1 MGNYEED
8 DGLLV
13 DILQGGVLLIYYVVS
28 RTNHQVKKCI
38 DKEELISYIALYNLR
53 SGNEKRNLLLDNI
66 AMNKNDMKLKYD
78 FYCNNNILV
87 PREYIV
93 YDEYGRIIDPR
104 YYSIEILNFNA
115 GRSKE
120 NRNCAT
126 YSDVRFNCFENNVK
140 PAAHGGNKFRHF
152 FRYAKTMNEK
162 RQNAIPEYKLYIR
175 GRRKV
180 SHISP
185 AFDDYYVHTEKNW
198 KRFKIPKQ
206 YMKRVIGYN
215 KPG

>member
-1 MGNYEED
+1 M
-8 DGLLV
+8 
-13 DILQGGVLLIYYVVS
+13 IYYVVN
-28 RTNHQVKKCI
+28 RTNCQMKKCI
-38 DKEELISYIALYNLR
+38 DKEELISYIASYNLR
-53 SGNEKRNLLLDNI
+53 LGKEKRNLLLDNI
-66 AMNKNDMKLKYD
+66 AMNKNDMKPKYD
-78 FYCNNNILV
+78 FYCSNNILI
-87 PREYIV
+87 PREYMV

-104 YYSIEILNFNA
+104 YYSIEILNFSA

-120 NRNCAT
+120 NRNYDT
-126 YSDVRFNCFENNVK
+126 YSGDRTDYFKYKVK

-180 SHISP
+180 AHISP
-185 AFDDYYVHTEKNW
+185 AFDDYYVHVEKNW
-198 KRFKIPKQ
+198 KRFKVPKQ
-206 YMKRVIGYN
+206 YMKRVICYN